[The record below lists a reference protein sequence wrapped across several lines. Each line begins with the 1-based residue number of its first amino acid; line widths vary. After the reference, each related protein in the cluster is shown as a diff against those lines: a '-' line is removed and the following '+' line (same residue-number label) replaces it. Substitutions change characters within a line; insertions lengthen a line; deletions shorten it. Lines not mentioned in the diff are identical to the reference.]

1 MEITKAQ
8 KAWTADLKVRSVF
21 RAQRHPYAADAHI
34 VAGKPALGSKFQDVD
49 GVRSVQ
55 NTIGAR
61 LLRHCHKLEVE
72 AFAGISA

>member
-21 RAQRHPYAADAHI
+21 RAQRHPYAADVI
-34 VAGKPALGSKFQDVD
+34 VAGKPALGSKFQEVD

-61 LLRHCHKLEVE
+61 LLRRCHEVE